1 MKITF
6 LAAIAI
12 AAAAIDSNTRRGR
25 LDIGAAKGAI
35 RGELSQY
42 LFKVTRRNPMIIP
55 VINEV

>member
-1 MKITF
+1 MDEMR
-6 LAAIAI
+6 AI